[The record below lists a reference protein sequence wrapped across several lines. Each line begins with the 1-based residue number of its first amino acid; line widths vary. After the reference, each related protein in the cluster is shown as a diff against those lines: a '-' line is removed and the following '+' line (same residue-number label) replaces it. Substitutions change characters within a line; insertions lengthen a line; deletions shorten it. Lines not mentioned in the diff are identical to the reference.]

1 MTLTGWYRRYHSYRI
16 RPVPPGRPSKAT
28 PPQGRACFLVSVGS
42 GDRGTRATLPIGYDG
57 PLPLRVQ
64 RGFLSDTTGWSIHG
78 SALGGPDGTT
88 VVPMVRFP

>member
-1 MTLTGWYRRYHSYRI
+1 
-16 RPVPPGRPSKAT
+16 
-28 PPQGRACFLVSVGS
+28 LVSVGS

-78 SALGGPDGTT
+78 SALGPGGW
-88 VVPMVRFP
+88 VGPMVPRWYLWYGSHREPTYGTIPLYP